1 MMLDLIFYRAKDLD
15 PRSVQVSEALYE
27 WLAQSDFS
35 KIGGSEPTR
44 LELEGETVELP
55 LVLLAQDTRQGLV
68 KFLRDQIVLET
79 EGVLQQLD
87 AVFSKDVYQ
96 EVTYR
101 LRKLQEL
108 RKCIEDQSYAY
119 LQRA

>member
-1 MMLDLIFYRAKDLD
+1 MLDLIFYRAKDLA
-15 PRSVQVSEALYE
+15 PQYVQVSEFLYE
-27 WLAQSDFS
+27 WLARSDFS
-35 KIGGSEPTR
+35 KIGSSEPTP

-55 LVLLAQDTRQGLV
+55 LVSLGKETRQGLMQS
-68 KFLRDQIVLET
+68 LRDQIVLET

-87 AVFSKDVYQ
+87 TVFSKDIYQ

-108 RKCIEDQSYAY
+108 RKCIEDQNYAY

>member
-1 MMLDLIFYRAKDLD
+1 MLDLIFYRTKDLA
-15 PRSVQVSEALYE
+15 PQYVQVSESLYE
-27 WLAQSDFS
+27 WLARSDFS

-55 LVLLAQDTRQGLV
+55 LVALAKETRQGLMQ
-68 KFLRDQIVLET
+68 FLRDQIVLET

-87 AVFSKDVYQ
+87 TVFSKDIYQ

>member
-44 LELEGETVELP
+44 LELEGETVELA